1 MQAKEKLGD
10 QNAFLIADVL
20 EIPDLNERDLKCCC
34 PFHQENH
41 ASFIYNRKGYSFRC
55 FAKET
60 RVITKYGIYEIGDL
74 AGKTVEIIN
83 GNGDWEAVTFKSFG
97 FQKLMKVTLSRINK
111 EKIIYATPEHEWL
124 VQRRL
129 GVTQTKD
136 LVKGNR
142 LAVMYSKPIDGLKPD
157 PEGLIHGFMFGDG
170 TLNRVNK
177 GDGMRCYNA
186 IIWDKKKYGFCLRYF
201 DEVKPPM
208 PKSPEMLGWCTY
220 KTTRDFKAVPDIHED
235 PAYLLGFIA
244 GLFVAD
250 GNCTD
255 NSAIISSGTREHL
268 EKIKDIATL
277 LGIPTYQIGETI
289 RHPWNNA
296 GASKWAR
303 DFPLYTL
310 RLAKGCIPAEFF
322 VEESKAMELHN
333 RNGSPALAYT
343 VQSVEET
350 DRYEEVFCCVTSTHS
365 FVLEDFILT
374 RNCFGACGRSYDLID
389 AYMYKGDT
397 YTEAVKKLLDAAKMP
412 YALPEHHVR
421 TKRSYRY
428 PHEEPNGDKTKVY
441 EYLATRKISAKTAD
455 YLDIRQDAHG
465 NLVFNYYD
473 TNDVLTMVKY
483 RPSRKTAKGENK
495 NWCQK
500 DADTTPLLFNMNRCN
515 PSSPLL
521 ICSGELDC
529 AAAIESGWLNAVS
542 IPLGDQ
548 NTEWRKEC
556 ADFLEQFDTIIICA
570 DNDESGAK
578 YLKEILPR
586 LRFPHANGR
595 SKVVRG
601 KTVNIPKYVT
611 FKNGTTSFCKDLNEY
626 LYFCGQQKTFD
637 LILNASDTPIDS
649 VVDLSDVEPIDYDD
663 MDGIQLGL
671 APVDKELTRI
681 FLSTLTVISG
691 RPGCVSADTE
701 FFNGTQWKKISEYK
715 SGDKVLQY
723 NADGTAELVSP
734 ERYIKEPCN
743 SFLHYHTKY
752 GIDQVVSDEHNM
764 VYLTSKGNLAKKRA
778 DDMERLH
785 KNSVKGFE
793 GKFLTT
799 FSFSGKGIDMTDDEI
814 RVMCAVVCDGSLI
827 RRKYTDTT
835 CRINI
840 KKARKKDRL
849 RELLDKAGIQYR
861 EEHYNPKDLEYSTFL
876 FTPPV
881 DTKSL
886 GADWYHCNAHQLKII
901 ADEIVFWDGSETSQR
916 LSFSTTDKDTADFVQ
931 FAFSSTGKRCVIL
944 ENNRVGQSHGNYV
957 RKSVEYQLTVTKRIF
972 PSLHNLND
980 KSGISRVQ
988 SKDGY
993 KYCFTVPSG
1002 MLVLRHNGKINIT
1015 GNSGKSSLLAQLVC
1029 QAMEQGFNTWLFSG
1043 ELPNGMNK
1051 GWMNYVL
1058 AGRHNIEKKVSRY
1071 GNEYSKIK
1079 QSAIVGIN
1087 KKYKGQWFIYRDD
1100 WDNDI
1105 SSLLQSMEDVVLREN
1120 VRLLILDNFMT
1131 IDPLDDKEE
1140 LQSQTEIIKKLVKF
1154 AREYQVAVVLVCHPR
1169 KYDNGQ
1175 EMDIYDIA
1183 GSSNIVNL
1191 AHRTIGLRR
1200 VTEKDRQNLG
1210 RVPDHKKK
1218 LMEYDVIMTIIKDRM
1233 FGRQNIDCGIF
1244 YDDVSRRFYTND
1256 EEYDYQYSWDTE
1268 NHGEKLRSEKVAKM
1282 EAADR
1287 EVFGEVD
1294 KSA

>member
-1 MQAKEKLGD
+1 MQIDRDIIMQAKEKLGD

-55 FAKET
+55 F
-60 RVITKYGIYEIGDL
+60 
-74 AGKTVEIIN
+74 
-83 GNGDWEAVTFKSFG
+83 
-97 FQKLMKVTLSRINK
+97 
-111 EKIIYATPEHEWL
+111 
-124 VQRRL
+124 
-129 GVTQTKD
+129 
-136 LVKGNR
+136 
-142 LAVMYSKPIDGLKPD
+142 
-157 PEGLIHGFMFGDG
+157 
-170 TLNRVNK
+170 
-177 GDGMRCYNA
+177 
-186 IIWDKKKYGFCLRYF
+186 
-201 DEVKPPM
+201 
-208 PKSPEMLGWCTY
+208 
-220 KTTRDFKAVPDIHED
+220 
-235 PAYLLGFIA
+235 
-244 GLFVAD
+244 
-250 GNCTD
+250 
-255 NSAIISSGTREHL
+255 
-268 EKIKDIATL
+268 
-277 LGIPTYQIGETI
+277 
-289 RHPWNNA
+289 
-296 GASKWAR
+296 
-303 DFPLYTL
+303 
-310 RLAKGCIPAEFF
+310 
-322 VEESKAMELHN
+322 
-333 RNGSPALAYT
+333 
-343 VQSVEET
+343 
-350 DRYEEVFCCVTSTHS
+350 
-365 FVLEDFILT
+365 
-374 RNCFGACGRSYDLID
+374 GACGRSYDLID

-412 YALPEHHVR
+412 YALPEHHVK

-428 PHEEPNGDKTKVY
+428 PHEEPDGDKTKVY
-441 EYLATRKISAKTAD
+441 EYLSTRKISAKTAD
-455 YLDIRQDAHG
+455 YLDIRQDAKG

-483 RPSRKTAKGENK
+483 RPSHKTAKGENK

-691 RPGCVSADTE
+691 RPG
-701 FFNGTQWKKISEYK
+701 
-715 SGDKVLQY
+715 
-723 NADGTAELVSP
+723 
-734 ERYIKEPCN
+734 
-743 SFLHYHTKY
+743 
-752 GIDQVVSDEHNM
+752 
-764 VYLTSKGNLAKKRA
+764 
-778 DDMERLH
+778 
-785 KNSVKGFE
+785 
-793 GKFLTT
+793 
-799 FSFSGKGIDMTDDEI
+799 
-814 RVMCAVVCDGSLI
+814 
-827 RRKYTDTT
+827 
-835 CRINI
+835 
-840 KKARKKDRL
+840 
-849 RELLDKAGIQYR
+849 
-861 EEHYNPKDLEYSTFL
+861 
-876 FTPPV
+876 
-881 DTKSL
+881 
-886 GADWYHCNAHQLKII
+886 
-901 ADEIVFWDGSETSQR
+901 
-916 LSFSTTDKDTADFVQ
+916 
-931 FAFSSTGKRCVIL
+931 
-944 ENNRVGQSHGNYV
+944 
-957 RKSVEYQLTVTKRIF
+957 
-972 PSLHNLND
+972 
-980 KSGISRVQ
+980 
-988 SKDGY
+988 
-993 KYCFTVPSG
+993 
-1002 MLVLRHNGKINIT
+1002 
-1015 GNSGKSSLLAQLVC
+1015 SGKSSLLAQLVC
-1029 QAMEQGFNTWLFSG
+1029 RAMEQGFNTWLFSG

-1120 VRLLILDNFMT
+1120 VKLLILDNFMT

-1200 VTEKDRQNLG
+1200 VTKKDRQNLG

-1282 EAADR
+1282 EEADR